1 MTFNVFIND
10 RDDGME
16 RTLSEFVDDTGLE
29 GMGKRGQHAGEQGC
43 YSEGP

>member
-29 GMGKRGQHAGEQGC
+29 GMGKRGQYAGEQGC